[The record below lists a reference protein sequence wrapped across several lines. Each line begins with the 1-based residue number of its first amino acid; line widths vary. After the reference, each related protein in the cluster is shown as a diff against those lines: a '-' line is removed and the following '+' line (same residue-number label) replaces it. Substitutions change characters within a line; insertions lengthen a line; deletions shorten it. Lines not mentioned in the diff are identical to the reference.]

1 MTFRRTR
8 KFYLLASFTFV
19 VILFFFSH
27 WKSYKILVQNTHK
40 PRNRLLVQDSEQ
52 LDERSNL
59 EAQRNDS
66 KCRSESGVQTSAHCV
81 NEGDNE
87 NIVASYYSLM
97 THLLIRISAVMVDY
111 YTFNIYN

>member
-1 MTFRRTR
+1 M
-8 KFYLLASFTFV
+8 ASFVFV

-40 PRNRLLVQDSEQ
+40 PRNRLFVQESKQ

-87 NIVASYYSLM
+87 NIVVLF
-97 THLLIRISAVMVDY
+97 IV
-111 YTFNIYN
+111 